1 MILGVGRKAMTRRDF
16 TALLGSVTA
25 LAIAW
30 PLTVH
35 AQQPVM
41 PVIGYLSTSFPNAAW
56 VAAFR
61 QGLKE
66 AGYIEGQN
74 VAIEFRWAEGQY
86 DRLPGLAT
94 DLVARQVAVIAALG
108 HPAALAAKKA
118 TAAIPI
124 VFMSTVDPV
133 AYGLVDSIERPA
145 GNATGAYLVTLSLE
159 AKRLELLRLVF
170 PNATRVAVLVNP
182 TNPAAEQQLKDSQ
195 EAARALGIE
204 LRIANASSE
213 PSINTVFSTLVEQRI
228 GALLVTTDSFFV
240 FRRDQLVAL
249 AARYSMPAMYSYREF
264 AVAGG
269 LMSYGVSLIDGARLA
284 GVYAGRVLKGKKPTD
299 LPVQQST
306 KVELVINLKA
316 AKALG
321 VTFPATLL
329 GSADEVIE

>member
-1 MILGVGRKAMTRRDF
+1 MILGVRRKPMRRRDF

-133 AYGLVDSIERPA
+133 AYGLVDSLERPA

-182 TNPAAEQQLKDSQ
+182 TNPAAEQRGWEGDAKGFCRLEID
-195 EAARALGIE
+195 
-204 LRIANASSE
+204 
-213 PSINTVFSTLVEQRI
+213 
-228 GALLVTTDSFFV
+228 
-240 FRRDQLVAL
+240 DQLNFRGLLDRQVGRL
-249 AARYSMPAMYSYREF
+249 LTLENTPG
-264 AVAGG
+264 VDAG
-269 LMSYGVSLIDGARLA
+269 
-284 GVYAGRVLKGKKPTD
+284 
-299 LPVQQST
+299 
-306 KVELVINLKA
+306 
-316 AKALG
+316 
-321 VTFPATLL
+321 
-329 GSADEVIE
+329 